1 MEAKKVRERFLLDGF
16 ATVCTDFPTGIIE
29 NTESPDF
36 LISQGSRVIGIEV
49 IDYVR
54 GQDGRG
60 SIHRRNEM
68 LLQELA
74 IRARHEYES
83 LYPYPLLVRFLGHP
97 PGQQLPKINTSRLAL
112 DAAETVS
119 QFMPETLF
127 EGVRIHSDQFKG
139 TVLQTVV
146 ASISATRV
154 RNARQASWSVV
165 SAGFVSA
172 SVQEIR
178 ELVAYKDAKVPMY
191 LQRCHEVWLLIVGDG
206 TSISSTLDLSEDV
219 RQVIFPSRFE
229 RAYFYDH
236 QGKQAIRLR
245 TQR

>member
-29 NTESPDF
+29 GTESPDF
-36 LISQGSRVIGIEV
+36 LISKGSRVIGIEV

-60 SIHRRNEM
+60 SIYRRNEK

-74 IRARHEYES
+74 IRARHEYEFR
-83 LYPYPLLVRFLGHP
+83 YPYPLVVRFLGHP

-119 QFMPETLF
+119 QFVPETLF
-127 EGVRIHSDQFKG
+127 EGVRIDSDQFKG
-139 TVLQTVV
+139 SVLRTVV

-154 RNARQASWSVV
+154 RTCRQA
-165 SAGFVSA
+165 
-172 SVQEIR
+172 
-178 ELVAYKDAKVPMY
+178 L
-191 LQRCHEVWLLIVGDG
+191 
-206 TSISSTLDLSEDV
+206 
-219 RQVIFPSRFE
+219 
-229 RAYFYDH
+229 
-236 QGKQAIRLR
+236 
-245 TQR
+245 

>member
-1 MEAKKVRERFLLDGF
+1 
-16 ATVCTDFPTGIIE
+16 
-29 NTESPDF
+29 
-36 LISQGSRVIGIEV
+36 
-49 IDYVR
+49 
-54 GQDGRG
+54 
-60 SIHRRNEM
+60 M

-74 IRARHEYES
+74 ISARHEYGS
-83 LYPYPLLVRFLGHP
+83 LYPYPLVVRFLAYP
-97 PGQQLPKINTSRLAL
+97 PGQQLPKINTLRLAL
-112 DAAETVS
+112 DTAGTVS
-119 QFMPETLF
+119 RFVPETLF
-127 EGVRIHSDQFKG
+127 ESVRIDSDLFEG

-146 ASISATRV
+146 ASISVTRV
-154 RNARQASWSVV
+154 ARQASWSVV

-178 ELVAYKDAKVPMY
+178 ELVAYKDAKVPTY

-229 RAYFYDH
+229 RAYFYDD
-236 QGKQAIRLR
+236 QGKQAVRLR

>member
-60 SIHRRNEM
+60 STHRRNEM

-74 IRARHEYES
+74 IRARHES
-83 LYPYPLLVRFLGHP
+83 LYPYPLVVRFLGHP

-112 DAAETVS
+112 DAAETVG
-119 QFMPETLF
+119 QFVPETLF
-127 EGVRIHSDQFKG
+127 EGVRIDSDQFKG
-139 TVLQTVV
+139 YVLQTVV

-154 RNARQASWSVV
+154 RNARRASWSVV

-178 ELVAYKDAKVPMY
+178 ELVAYKDAKVPTY
-191 LQRCHEVWLLIVGDG
+191 LQRCHEVWLLIVSDG
-206 TSISSTLDLSEDV
+206 TSISSTLDLSVDV
-219 RQVIFPSRFE
+219 RQQLVASRFE
-229 RAYFYDH
+229 SAYFYDH

>member
-1 MEAKKVRERFLLDGF
+1 M
-16 ATVCTDFPTGIIE
+16 
-29 NTESPDF
+29 
-36 LISQGSRVIGIEV
+36 GIEV

-60 SIHRRNEM
+60 SSHRRNEM

-74 IRARHEYES
+74 IKARHEYET
-83 LYPYPLLVRFLGHP
+83 LYPYPLVVRFLGHP

-119 QFMPETLF
+119 QFVPETFF
-127 EGVRIHSDQFKG
+127 ESVRIDSDQFKG
-139 TVLQTVV
+139 SVLQTVV
-146 ASISATRV
+146 ASISVTRA

-172 SVQEIR
+172 SVEEIR
-178 ELVAYKDAKVPMY
+178 ELVAYKDAKVPTY

-206 TSISSTLDLSEDV
+206 TNISSTLDLSEDV

-229 RAYFYDH
+229 RSYFYDH